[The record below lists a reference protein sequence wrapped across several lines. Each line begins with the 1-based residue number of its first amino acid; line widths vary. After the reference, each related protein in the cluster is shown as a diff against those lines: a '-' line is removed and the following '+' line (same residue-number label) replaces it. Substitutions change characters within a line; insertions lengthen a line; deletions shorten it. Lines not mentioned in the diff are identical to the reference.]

1 MPTLRPSYLAFIV
14 LHERAWELV
23 MAALAV
29 AFVAIGFASDQAYL
43 RELAA

>member
-1 MPTLRPSYLAFIV
+1 MTSLRPAYLAFIA
-14 LHERAWELV
+14 LHNNAWGLV